1 MAVRAEKKLMQSVG
15 AKLKEA
21 RERKGF
27 SLDEINARTR
37 ITPKNLVAIE
47 RDEVR
52 NISSPFFY
60 RSFVRQYA
68 EQVDLD
74 FRVIASAVDLMAG
87 NMPQPDLPGQG
98 VHQPVRVAPVQARPK
113 RDLSWVVSVAVFF
126 GFIVLG
132 SGAYAGWKYYR
143 PLVHQATLARAA
155 SLDGGGSKASALVP
169 ARAAVETPKSPAAKS
184 SDSIHLEVEAT
195 ERTWLTVSADGK
207 PAYTGILE
215 PAETKVLDGQQS
227 AKLRTGNAGGV
238 NITFNGKDIGPIGP
252 RGKTRTVVF
261 TKTGYEVQQ
270 TTSPALVSAS
280 HIGG

>member
-1 MAVRAEKKLMQSVG
+1 MQSVG

-74 FRVIASAVDLMAG
+74 FRVIASAVDLLAG

-113 RDLSWVVSVAVFF
+113 RDLSWVISTSVFLGFF
-126 GFIVLG
+126 VLG
-132 SGAYAGWKYYR
+132 SGGYAGWKYYR
-143 PLVHQATLARAA
+143 PLIHQATLLPATTVA
-155 SLDGGGSKASALVP
+155 GGVP
-169 ARAAVETPKSPAAKS
+169 KTQAPVTAGRAAVEPAETVKPSEAKS
-184 SDSIHLEVEAT
+184 AESIHLEVEAT
-195 ERTWLTVSADGK
+195 ERTWLSVSADGK

-238 NITFNGKDIGPIGP
+238 NITFNGKEIGPIGP

-261 TKTGYEVQQ
+261 TKTGYEVQS
-270 TTSPALVSAS
+270 TPSPQLVPAN